1 MQQGHTHTHAYN
13 NVRLL
18 YTAAVCV
25 CSVSVIHNKN
35 CSKELHYKKR
45 RLWFPRIVQILW
57 GCASVCVSV
66 CVWRALNRFS
76 FAFILYIVVVFVAVL
91 LFFAQP
97 LMRFVRLHATLTV
110 VHTHTAMHACTC
122 VCVHSPSEGQRCFL
136 PLVMGCCA
144 NIIRVFFLF
153 YFLFLWPLEKSN

>member
-1 MQQGHTHTHAYN
+1 MRTTMSGCYTLRLCAC
-13 NVRLL
+13 VVCLL
-18 YTAAVCV
+18 YTTKIVA
-25 CSVSVIHNKN
+25 KN
-35 CSKELHYKKR
+35 YIIKSGGSDFQELFKFCEGVR
-45 RLWFPRIVQILW
+45 
-57 GCASVCVSV
+57 VSV
-66 CVWRALNRFS
+66 CRCVCVKSIKQVFIRF
-76 FAFILYIVVVFVAVL
+76 YFVHRCCFCCRFT
-91 LFFAQP
+91 FFAQP

>member
-1 MQQGHTHTHAYN
+1 MRMTMSGCYTLRLCAC
-13 NVRLL
+13 VCLL
-18 YTAAVCV
+18 YTTKTVAKNYIIKSGGSDFQELFKFCEGVR
-25 CSVSVIHNKN
+25 VSV
-35 CSKELHYKKR
+35 C
-45 RLWFPRIVQILW
+45 Q
-57 GCASVCVSV
+57 

-91 LFFAQP
+91 LFLRSLWCA
-97 LMRFVRLHATLTV
+97 LSGCMRHSQSY
-110 VHTHTAMHACTC
+110 THTRLCTLAH

-144 NIIRVFFLF
+144 NIIKVFFLF

>member
-1 MQQGHTHTHAYN
+1 MRTTMSGCYTLRLCAC
-13 NVRLL
+13 VVCLL
-18 YTAAVCV
+18 YTTKTVAKNYIIKSGGSDFQELFKFCEGVR
-25 CSVSVIHNKN
+25 VSV
-35 CSKELHYKKR
+35 CR
-45 RLWFPRIVQILW
+45 
-57 GCASVCVSV
+57 CV